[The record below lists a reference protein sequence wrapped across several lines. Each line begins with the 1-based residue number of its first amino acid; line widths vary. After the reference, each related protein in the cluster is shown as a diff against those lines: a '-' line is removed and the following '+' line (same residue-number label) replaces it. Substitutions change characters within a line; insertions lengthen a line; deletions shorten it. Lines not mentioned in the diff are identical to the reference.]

1 MAELTFDEILQA
13 AQKLTR
19 EQKALLAQSLNP
31 PPETE
36 GLTREKVLAEFKRRK
51 AAGMFK
57 NAKSL
62 RNKYYNPALD
72 DLTDEQLL
80 ADIHEIA
87 TEWEKELDE
96 FFGDEG

>member
-1 MAELTFDEILQA
+1 MADLTFEEIVQA
-13 AQKLTR
+13 AQKLPP
-19 EQKALLAQSLNP
+19 EQKALLVQRLQPS
-31 PPETE
+31 ESE
-36 GLTREKVLAEFKRRK
+36 GLTREKILAEFERRK
-51 AAGMFK
+51 AAGLFK
-57 NAKSL
+57 NAESL

-96 FFGDEG
+96 FFGDED